1 MRFLPASKFVA
12 AALGV
17 MIVILVAIIAWA
29 VASLVAETRLRAT
42 ERTERDWA
50 VIQLDFETLRMAN
63 AFTEYRFQRDPDSL
77 DELLLRADIV
87 YSRLSMFEQGIVAE
101 ALAGRE
107 DMADLSRTIRST
119 LLDVE
124 AVALITDDTTL
135 ASAAIGIEA
144 LRAKAYDA
152 SVMLLLDSNRSLAA
166 LEDRL
171 RSMWYWIAVP
181 LMALLVVGGA
191 LVILL
196 TRAVKHET
204 LRREEANAAQRAALA
219 AEQMLSNA
227 MTAMS
232 DGLMIATPDGRIAV
246 ANRRIDELLPDTVPR
261 PFTGRHIQTLR
272 QELMDSAVIDIRS
285 RISGV
290 DIPVDDAP
298 PTHEDRDHEVHFAG
312 DHWLRITRRAIAD
325 GGLVFVMSDITA
337 LKLRER
343 DLAVAKQAAEAASRA
358 KTEFLANM
366 SHELKTPLNAVIGF
380 TDMVTHGT
388 AGPLNERQREYLG
401 HVRDGGNRL
410 LGLIDDILEIVRAD
424 RDGMTTAPMDLDR
437 LVSSA
442 LSDAERLAQ
451 DADLTL
457 ARMPHD
463 PSTDCAIRGDRRL
476 LKRAL
481 DALLSNAIKFTPQ
494 GGHVTVTL
502 KNRTASLP
510 DGGTAAGVEIIVADT
525 GIGIAAEQIE
535 RVQQPFVQIDS
546 SLTRRYEGAG
556 LGLPLARRFI
566 EAHDGHLVL
575 TSVPGMG
582 TEARIWLPLA
592 SIQAE
597 IGPQPVARAVAF

>member
-246 ANRRIDELLPDTVPR
+246 ANRRIDELLPDTVP
-261 PFTGRHIQTLR
+261 
-272 QELMDSAVIDIRS
+272 ARS
-285 RISGV
+285 
-290 DIPVDDAP
+290 
-298 PTHEDRDHEVHFAG
+298 
-312 DHWLRITRRAIAD
+312 
-325 GGLVFVMSDITA
+325 
-337 LKLRER
+337 
-343 DLAVAKQAAEAASRA
+343 
-358 KTEFLANM
+358 
-366 SHELKTPLNAVIGF
+366 
-380 TDMVTHGT
+380 
-388 AGPLNERQREYLG
+388 
-401 HVRDGGNRL
+401 
-410 LGLIDDILEIVRAD
+410 
-424 RDGMTTAPMDLDR
+424 
-437 LVSSA
+437 
-442 LSDAERLAQ
+442 
-451 DADLTL
+451 
-457 ARMPHD
+457 
-463 PSTDCAIRGDRRL
+463 
-476 LKRAL
+476 
-481 DALLSNAIKFTPQ
+481 
-494 GGHVTVTL
+494 
-502 KNRTASLP
+502 
-510 DGGTAAGVEIIVADT
+510 
-525 GIGIAAEQIE
+525 
-535 RVQQPFVQIDS
+535 
-546 SLTRRYEGAG
+546 
-556 LGLPLARRFI
+556 
-566 EAHDGHLVL
+566 
-575 TSVPGMG
+575 
-582 TEARIWLPLA
+582 
-592 SIQAE
+592 
-597 IGPQPVARAVAF
+597 PVATFRPCARS